1 MLCRSTYVFLRFD
14 IAFMYSKTTLEISS
28 RTNIMFQAALTYYE
42 TDNVTIVTMKDP
54 PPIISSIGDIA
65 C

>member
-1 MLCRSTYVFLRFD
+1 
-14 IAFMYSKTTLEISS
+14 
-28 RTNIMFQAALTYYE
+28 MFQAALACYE

>member
-14 IAFMYSKTTLEISS
+14 IAFKYSKTTLEISS
-28 RTNIMFQAALTYYE
+28 RTNIMFQAALTCYE
-42 TDNVTIVTMKDP
+42 KDNVTIVTMKDP

>member
-28 RTNIMFQAALTYYE
+28 RTNIMFQAALTCYE